1 LLRNTDMF
9 KYFCL
14 QVATRY
20 NFQ

>member
-1 LLRNTDMF
+1 MF